1 MESLQKSKKFWLV
14 NLFLL
19 FCFLAIVA
27 IIKFGPNILS
37 KLPPS
42 LSSSLPKI
50 ISKKPSVKI
59 ASEVAKFKS
68 EEEFKKYLE
77 KSEETFEGGYG
88 IAPMGLG
95 MEERA
100 VTLEAPDIAAA
111 PQAAEKAVAP
121 ERVSETTVQVAGIDE
136 PDIVKTDGTKIY
148 FSSDMP
154 VFRSQP
160 EPIEPMPLVD
170 EKRAIAPGNPG
181 IIPPRYEAET
191 KIVKAFPPADLE
203 KIATIEKTGNLLLED
218 NILVIFSNQDIYGF
232 DVSDPK
238 NPQQKWKL
246 GLQTRNRL
254 ITSRLYKGKIYLFT
268 QTSVNSVRP
277 CPISVLEG
285 STNLTVKCID
295 IYHPITSV
303 PVDVAFTAMALD
315 PSSGSIDKTTSFV
328 GSSSSSVV
336 YMSQDNL
343 FITYTYTDDM
353 IGFFYKLFKEEAS
366 DLVSSDIIQRLEK
379 IKDYDISSRAKWI
392 EIQTILEEYK
402 NSLDDDKRLKMEN
415 EFTNR
420 MSDFVQKNARALE
433 KTGIAKIDL
442 SDMEVAATGGVP
454 GRPLNQFSLDEYKGH
469 LRMATT
475 TGQQWMF
482 GVRPNES
489 VNDIYV
495 LDKNLETVG
504 SVLDLGLGE
513 RIYSARFIENKGYLV
528 TFKQIDPFYVLDL
541 SDPENPEKKGELK
554 IPGYSSYLHPITK
567 DKILGIGREG
577 QKVKVSLFDVSN
589 PANPTELDKYML
601 NEYWSEVEST
611 HHAFLLDTKHQVFF
625 LPGSQGGY
633 VFSYKTDL
641 LQLTKAVS
649 DIRAKRAIYL
659 DDYLY
664 IVGEDKIAVLNE
676 LDWEKVNELEF

>member
-1 MESLQKSKKFWLV
+1 MELLQKSKKFWLV

-19 FCFLAIVA
+19 FCFGAIA
-27 IIKFGPNILS
+27 TIIKFGPEIFS

-50 ISKKPSVKI
+50 ISKKPSIKI

-68 EEEFKKYLE
+68 EEEFKEYLE
-77 KSEETFEGGYG
+77 ESNETFEAGYG
-88 IAPMGLG
+88 IAPMGMG
-95 MEERA
+95 MERA

-111 PQAAEKAVAP
+111 PQVAEKAIVP
-121 ERVSETTVQVAGIDE
+121 ERASETTVQVAGIDE
-136 PDIVKTDGTKIY
+136 PDIIKTDGTKIY
-148 FSSDMP
+148 FSGSMP
-154 VFRSQP
+154 VFRTMTD
-160 EPIEPMPLVD
+160 PMPLVD
-170 EKRAIAPGNPG
+170 EERAVVPGSPS

-191 KIVKAFPPADLE
+191 KIIKAFPPTDLE
-203 KIATIEKTGNLLLED
+203 KISAIEKTGNLLLKD

-232 DVSDPK
+232 DVSDPE
-238 NPQQKWKL
+238 NPAQKWKVE
-246 GLQTRNRL
+246 LQSRNRL
-254 ITSRLYKGKIYLFT
+254 ITSRLYKGKIYLVT
-268 QTSVNSVRP
+268 QTSVNSIRP
-277 CPISVLEG
+277 CPIPILEG
-285 STNLTVKCID
+285 PTELTVKCVD

-303 PVDVAFTAMALD
+303 PVDVTFTAMVLD
-315 PSSGSIDKTTSFV
+315 PSSGNISKTASFV

-336 YMSQDNL
+336 YMSYDNL

-353 IGFFYKLFKEEAS
+353 IGFFYKFFKEEAS
-366 DLVSSDIIQRLEK
+366 DLVSKEVIQRLEK
-379 IKDYDISSRAKWI
+379 IKDYDISNRAKWI

-402 NSLDDDKRLKMEN
+402 NSLDDDERLKMEN

-420 MSDFVQKNARALE
+420 MSDFVQKNARELE

-454 GRPLNQFSLDEYKGH
+454 GKPLNQFSLDEYQGH
-469 LRMATT
+469 LRLATT
-475 TGQQWMF
+475 IGQQWMF

-489 VNDIYV
+489 VNDVYV

-504 SVLDLGLGE
+504 SILDLGLGE
-513 RIYSARFIENKGYLV
+513 QIYSTRFIKDKGYLV

-541 SDPENPEKKGELK
+541 SDPENPAKKGELK

-567 DKILGIGREG
+567 DKILGIGRDE

-589 PANPTELDKYML
+589 PANPTEFDKYML
-601 NEYWSEVEST
+601 DEFWSEVEST
-611 HHAFLLDTKHQVFF
+611 HHAFLLDTKHGVFF
-625 LPGSQGGY
+625 LPGSRGGY
-633 VFSYKTDL
+633 VFSYKNEQ

-664 IVGEDKIAVLNE
+664 IIGEDKIAVLDEKN
-676 LDWEKVNELEF
+676 WEKVNELEF